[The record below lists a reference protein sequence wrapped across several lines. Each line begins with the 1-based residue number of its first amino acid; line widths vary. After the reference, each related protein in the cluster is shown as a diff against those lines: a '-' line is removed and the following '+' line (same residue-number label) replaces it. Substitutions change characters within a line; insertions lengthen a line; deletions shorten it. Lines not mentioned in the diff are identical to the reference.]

1 MDGWI
6 KLHREWL
13 DHWLYRENR
22 PRTKREAW
30 EDLLLLANH
39 SEKEVLIGN
48 EVFVCK
54 RGQSIRSI
62 GSWAKQFNWSYSKV
76 HRFFKLLAKEKL
88 IVKEDIKKSTRITIC
103 KYDNYQGERKAN
115 EEQMKSKKRA
125 KEEQTETNKN
135 IKNGNNVN
143 NGKKV
148 LIVNENFS
156 KIISSNDPYIPE
168 T

>member
-13 DHWLYRENR
+13 DHWLYNENR
-22 PRTKREAW
+22 PKTRREAW
-30 EDLLLLANH
+30 EDMLLLVNH
-39 SEKEVLIGN
+39 SENEVLIGN
-48 EVFVCK
+48 EVFICK

-62 GSWAKQFNWSYSKV
+62 DTWAKQFNWSYSRV

-103 KYDNYQGERKAN
+103 KYDEYQGERRVN
-115 EEQMKSKKRA
+115 EEQMKTKQKTR
-125 KEEQTETNKN
+125 ENQIEINKN
-135 IKNGNNVN
+135 KKIEN
-143 NGKKV
+143 NGKRY
-148 LIVNENFS
+148 LIHS
-156 KIISSNDPYIPE
+156 KKIINSITNNDPYVPE

>member
-6 KLHREWL
+6 KFHREWL
-13 DHWLYRENR
+13 DHWLYSENR
-22 PRTKREAW
+22 PKTRREAW
-30 EDLLLLANH
+30 EDMLLLVNH
-39 SEKEVLIGN
+39 SENEVLIGN
-48 EVFVCK
+48 EVFICK

-103 KYDNYQGERKAN
+103 KYDEYQGERRVN
-115 EEQMKSKKRA
+115 EEQMKTKQKTR
-125 KEEQTETNKN
+125 ENQMEINKN
-135 IKNGNNVN
+135 KKNEN
-143 NGKKV
+143 NGKRY
-148 LIVNENFS
+148 LIHS
-156 KIISSNDPYIPE
+156 KKIINSITNNDPYVPE